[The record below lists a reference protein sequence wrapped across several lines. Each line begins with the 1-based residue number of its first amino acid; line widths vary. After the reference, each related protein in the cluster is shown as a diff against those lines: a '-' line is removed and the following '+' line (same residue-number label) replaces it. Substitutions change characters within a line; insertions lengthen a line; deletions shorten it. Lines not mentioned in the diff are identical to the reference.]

1 MNYNIKIFLVD
12 DDPFSLEI
20 FKQQLMNLGYHNVQA
35 FEDADNCI
43 NQLRQQPSLIFL
55 DYQMYPMDG
64 LALLKKIKGY
74 DPSIITVFISG
85 QEEIDVAINALK
97 FGAFDYLI
105 KGDGIDVRINT
116 VMEKIKQL
124 MAEIEAPHI

>member
-20 FKQQLMNLGYHNVQA
+20 FRQQLRNLGYHNVQA

-43 NQLRQQPSLIFL
+43 NQLRQQPTLIFL

-64 LALLKKIKGY
+64 LDLLKKIKGF
-74 DPSIITVFISG
+74 DPGIITVFISG

-105 KGDGIDVRINT
+105 KGDGIDVRIET
-116 VMEKIKQL
+116 VMKKIEQL
-124 MAEIEAPHI
+124 MARIEAPHI